1 MAFLIAPKNSKVDIK
16 PIYKKSGSE
25 IALNPVKG
33 LEVAQPCQVIKKI
46 LKEKFHVVLS
56 LMILHC
62 LNPEEFRNNRHTRRL
77 GPQERMQKKFKI
89 TSIFSR
95 LAIDLQLSNDSHGNF
110 SV

>member
-1 MAFLIAPKNSKVDIK
+1 
-16 PIYKKSGSE
+16 
-25 IALNPVKG
+25 
-33 LEVAQPCQVIKKI
+33 
-46 LKEKFHVVLS
+46 
-56 LMILHC
+56 